1 MIQARRFALLGAS
14 ARLANLPS
22 VVCNVWLGLALAGS
36 VVPPPRE
43 VIGLSPWL
51 LMLAALACYV
61 GGNLLNDWHD
71 RDWDACHR
79 PERALP
85 RGAFAPGS
93 YLWGGVS
100 SLACGLVLATLAGP
114 SAATVAGMLVLAV
127 LGYTHWHK
135 THAGAVFL
143 MGLCRGLLPLLAV
156 GGLVATV
163 ASEGNQELFAALMA
177 PAVAL
182 WFYTSGLS
190 LLARGE
196 AAAGAAA
203 DALLPALWPFLGAV
217 LLAGLALWTGASL
230 PLVAGGLAPFLV
242 WTTLALT
249 RFRRAGRPVPAL
261 LAGFPLL
268 DWVLLLPFGV
278 SLLGHAGVSTF
289 ALVSLLLPPLC
300 FLAGLALQRLWAA
313 T

>member
-1 MIQARRFALLGAS
+1 MCRARRFALLGAS

-22 VVCNVWLGLALAGS
+22 VVSNVWLGLALAGS

-51 LMLAALACYV
+51 LMVAAVACYV
-61 GGNLLNDWHD
+61 GGNLLNDW
-71 RDWDACHR
+71 RDQEWDARQR

-85 RGAFAPGS
+85 QGAFAPGT
-93 YLWGGVS
+93 YLLGGA
-100 SLACGLVLATLAGP
+100 ACLGVGLVLATLAGP

-127 LGYTHWHK
+127 LGYTYWHK
-135 THAGAVFL
+135 SHSGAVFL
-143 MGLCRGLLPLLAV
+143 MGVCRGLLPLLAL
-156 GGLVATV
+156 GGLLATV
-163 ASEGNQELFAALMA
+163 ASEGNQELMAVLLA
-177 PAVAL
+177 PAMAL

-190 LLARGE
+190 LLACGE
-196 AAAGAAA
+196 SSKEAVGE
-203 DALLPALWPFLGAV
+203 PFHPGLWP
-217 LLAGLALWTGASL
+217 LLAAMLVAGVAAWTGAGW
-230 PLVAGGLAPFLV
+230 PLVAAGLAPFLV

-249 RFRRAGRPVPAL
+249 RFRRTGKAVPAL

-268 DWVLLLPFGV
+268 DWVLLLPFAV

-289 ALVSLLLPPLC
+289 ALISLLLPPLC